1 MVGIGPTPFNNPEGI
16 RWSTNIGYLSMSRH
30 RLNLTIRPDCLTHRV
45 IFDGNRA
52 TGVEVESGGEK
63 FVVEGDE
70 IILSAGAIASPH
82 ILMLS
87 GVGPVDNLREVGV
100 PIVKDTPGVGQGLR
114 DHPILFITWKTKP
127 EIELDG
133 LAPRG
138 HLMLRYTATGSDIR
152 NDMKITM
159 NNFATERINRGGGR
173 MEPIGMRMLVVLDL
187 AVSSGELTL
196 VSPDVNEQ
204 PKLFYNYFDKAF
216 DRQRS
221 REGVRK
227 AIEFGNHDD
236 FKDIFEQRIEPLDSD
251 LESDDSLDEW
261 MLREASTGQHI
272 SATCKM
278 GPASDSMA
286 VVDQYGKVHGMEG
299 LRVVDASIMAD
310 CIRANTNVTTMMIGE
325 HVSDFIKQG
334 K

>member
-1 MVGIGPTPFNNPEGI
+1 
-16 RWSTNIGYLSMSRH
+16 
-30 RLNLTIRPDCLTHRV
+30 
-45 IFDGNRA
+45 
-52 TGVEVESGGEK
+52 
-63 FVVEGDE
+63 
-70 IILSAGAIASPH
+70 
-82 ILMLS
+82 
-87 GVGPVDNLREVGV
+87 
-100 PIVKDTPGVGQGLR
+100 
-114 DHPILFITWKTKP
+114 
-127 EIELDG
+127 
-133 LAPRG
+133 
-138 HLMLRYTATGSDIR
+138 
-152 NDMKITM
+152 DMKITM

-278 GPASDSMA
+278 GPASDPMA